1 MYLTM
6 FTLEPGTKFCLNLS
20 NSYGDEN
27 MARNRNDPVIVPFCY
42 ALLAENSYKVLDERT
57 STLVSSIPL
66 PSRKISIPAA

>member
-1 MYLTM
+1 
-6 FTLEPGTKFCLNLS
+6 
-20 NSYGDEN
+20 

-57 STLVSSIPL
+57 STLVSSIPR